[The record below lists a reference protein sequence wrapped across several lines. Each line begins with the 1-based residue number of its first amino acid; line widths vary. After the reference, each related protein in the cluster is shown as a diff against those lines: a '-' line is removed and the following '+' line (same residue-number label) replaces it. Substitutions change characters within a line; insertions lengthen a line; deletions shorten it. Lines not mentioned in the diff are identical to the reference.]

1 MVKKKKHDE
10 VLIPIF
16 KEKRVRQDVK
26 DRKEANKDTEF
37 TCVKMSFNS
46 LVENNYLNG
55 GIQEIVLNIN
65 KISFLSYQLLNYHFT
80 RLIQEKKQLP
90 EITQNLFYQACS
102 IVSVMKERNETI
114 YTTDELYISFSHY
127 KEHLGELPFR
137 DRMTS
142 LISNLNRQQ
151 ITMTNNHLTMQFY
164 KRFHKYLELKT
175 GETRKTVIYKWL
187 KDIYAVEYNG
197 RNFFIM
203 KMRQWLKYPPTEAN
217 IKLHS
222 NHFVKVYYK
231 ILQEFEKY
239 PYTKKVRTFNL
250 LPTKNSFT
258 LSSIEICSSCLKD
271 IISYFTKQPA
281 PKDFDENKLVYW
293 YELFK
298 IEKYETNQRKFA
310 YTIYTDGK
318 VAVVRLRKP
327 KFETVKAK
335 DIKKG
340 TYEQL
345 VGIDPGVRSLQTSCN
360 DTGRVIET
368 TTPSYRHDCKMKYA
382 CKKREMW
389 YKKWEHYE
397 MWRKIPSFKTTN
409 TENMKNYFKYV
420 YPHTNV
426 IFKFHLYKN
435 FRGLSF
441 RSYCRGKA
449 TMHKI
454 CESIVGKKKT
464 LVGFGDFS
472 QQHGLVKKHPTA
484 PIKKFRNEL
493 RKYCDVIEIDE
504 YNTSKTCNC
513 CHNPIELYKNKV
525 IYKKKDGTY
534 TKAKKSIINSVIRCK
549 LNECKLCCMDR
560 DINASK
566 NILFLLQLQKAGK
579 KRPECFLPSSK
590 DEEKPTIITHD
601 TLLGDKCGKA

>member
-1 MVKKKKHDE
+1 MPKKKKEE
-10 VLIPIF
+10 VLPPKV
-16 KEKRVRQDVK
+16 KEKVVRKDVK
-26 DRKEANKDTEF
+26 ERKDANKDTEF

-55 GIQEIVLNIN
+55 GIQDIVLNIN
-65 KISFLSYQLLNYHFT
+65 KICFLSYQLLNYHFT
-80 RLIQEKKQLP
+80 RLMQEKKPLP

-102 IVSVMKERNETI
+102 VVSVMRERKEKI
-114 YTTDELYISFSHY
+114 DTTDELFVSFSQY
-127 KEHLGELPFR
+127 KDNLGELPFR
-137 DRMTS
+137 DRMGN
-142 LISNLNRQQ
+142 LINNLNRQQ
-151 ITMTNNHLTMQFY
+151 ITMTNNHLALNFY

-175 GETRKTVIYKWL
+175 GENRKAIIYKWL
-187 KDIYAVEYNG
+187 KDIYAVEYKG
-197 RNFFIM
+197 KNFFII
-203 KMRQWLKYPPTEAN
+203 KMRELLKYTPTEEN
-217 IKLHS
+217 IKKHS
-222 NHFVKVYYK
+222 NHFTSIYYK

-239 PYTKKVRTFNL
+239 PYMKGVKTFNL
-250 LPTKNSFT
+250 LPTKNSFS
-258 LSSIEICSSCLKD
+258 LSAIEICSSCLKD
-271 IISYFTKQPA
+271 IISYFTKQSV

-298 IEKYETNQRKFA
+298 IEKYETKERKFA
-310 YTIYTDGK
+310 YTIFTDGK
-318 VAVVRLRKP
+318 VGVVRLRKP
-327 KFETVKAK
+327 KFEAPKAK
-335 DIKKG
+335 DVKKIN
-340 TYEQL
+340 YEQL

-360 DTGRVIET
+360 DEGRVIET

-382 CKKREMW
+382 SKKREMW

-397 MWRKIPSFKTTN
+397 MWRNIPSFKTTKL
-409 TENMKNYFKYV
+409 ESMHNYFKHV

-426 IFKFHLYKN
+426 IFRFHLYKN

-449 TMHKI
+449 TLHKI

-484 PIKKFRNEL
+484 PIKKFKHEL
-493 RKYCDVIEIDE
+493 RKYCDVVDVDE
-504 YNTSKTCNC
+504 WGTSKTCNC
-513 CHNPIELYKNKV
+513 CHKPIELYKNKV
-525 IYKKKDGTY
+525 IRKMRDGTY
-534 TKAKKSIINSVIRCK
+534 TKARLSQINSVIRCN

-566 NILFLLQLQKAGK
+566 NILYLLKLQKAGK

-590 DEEKPTIITHD
+590 EEEPTIINYD
-601 TLLGDKCGKA
+601 TPSGR

>member
-1 MVKKKKHDE
+1 MPKKKKEE
-10 VLIPIF
+10 VLPPKV
-16 KEKRVRQDVK
+16 KEKLVRSDVK
-26 DRKEANKDTEF
+26 KRKEANKDTEF

-65 KISFLSYQLLNYHFT
+65 KICFLSYQLLNYHFT
-80 RLIQEKKQLP
+80 RLIQEKKPLP

-102 IVSVMKERNETI
+102 TVSVMRERREKI
-114 YTTDELYISFSHY
+114 DITDEIYISFSHY
-127 KEHLGELPFR
+127 KHNLRELPFR
-137 DRMTS
+137 DRMGN
-142 LISNLNRQQ
+142 LINNLNRQQ
-151 ITMTNNHLTMQFY
+151 ITMANNHLSLNFY

-175 GETRKTVIYKWL
+175 GENRKAVIYKWL
-187 KDIYAVEYNG
+187 KDIYAEEYKG
-197 RNFFIM
+197 KNFFIL
-203 KMRQWLKYPPTEAN
+203 KMREWLKYRPTEEN
-217 IKLHS
+217 IKKHS
-222 NHFVKVYYK
+222 NHFIRVYYK

-239 PYTKKVRTFNL
+239 PYTKGVRTFNL

-258 LSSIEICSSCLKD
+258 LSAIEICSSCLKD
-271 IISYFTKQPA
+271 IIAYFTKQPV

-298 IEKYETNQRKFA
+298 IEKYETKERKFA
-310 YTIYTDGK
+310 YAIFTDGK
-318 VAVVRLRKP
+318 VGVVRLRKP
-327 KFETVKAK
+327 KFEAPKAK
-335 DIKKG
+335 DIKNID
-340 TYEQL
+340 YEQY
-345 VGIDPGVRSLQTSCN
+345 VGIDPGLRSLQTSCN

-389 YKKWEHYE
+389 YKKWEYYE
-397 MWRKIPSFKTTN
+397 IWRNIPSFKTTSL
-409 TENMKNYFKYV
+409 EKMRNYFKHV
-420 YPHTNV
+420 YPHMNV
-426 IFKFHLYKN
+426 IFQFHIYKN

-449 TMHKI
+449 TLHKI
-454 CESIVGKKKT
+454 CESIVEKKKT

-484 PIKKFRNEL
+484 PIKKFKNEL
-493 RKYCDVIEIDE
+493 RKYCDVIDIDE

-513 CHNPIELYKNKV
+513 CHKPIELYKNKV
-525 IYKKKDGTY
+525 IRKMRDGTY
-534 TKAKKSIINSVIRCK
+534 TKARLSQINSVIRCN

-566 NILFLLQLQKAGK
+566 NILYLLKLQKDGK

-590 DEEKPTIITHD
+590 EEEQPTIINCETP
-601 TLLGDKCGKA
+601 TGR

>member
-1 MVKKKKHDE
+1 
-10 VLIPIF
+10 
-16 KEKRVRQDVK
+16 
-26 DRKEANKDTEF
+26 
-37 TCVKMSFNS
+37 
-46 LVENNYLNG
+46 
-55 GIQEIVLNIN
+55 
-65 KISFLSYQLLNYHFT
+65 
-80 RLIQEKKQLP
+80 
-90 EITQNLFYQACS
+90 
-102 IVSVMKERNETI
+102 
-114 YTTDELYISFSHY
+114 
-127 KEHLGELPFR
+127 
-137 DRMTS
+137 
-142 LISNLNRQQ
+142 
-151 ITMTNNHLTMQFY
+151 
-164 KRFHKYLELKT
+164 LELKT

-187 KDIYAVEYNG
+187 KDIYAVEYKG

-222 NHFVKVYYK
+222 NHFVSVYYK

-298 IEKYETNQRKFA
+298 IEKYETKQRKFA

-327 KFETVKAK
+327 KFETVKTK

-340 TYEQL
+340 NYEQL

-397 MWRKIPSFKTTN
+397 MWRKIPSFKTSN
-409 TENMKNYFKYV
+409 TEKMKNYFKYV
-420 YPHTNV
+420 YPHMNV

-493 RKYCDVIEIDE
+493 RKYCDMIEIDE

-590 DEEKPTIITHD
+590 EDETPTIITHD
-601 TLLGDKCGKA
+601 TLLGDKCVKA